1 MSVPQRIAITGASG
15 LIGTALVGH
24 LKSEGHTVQRF
35 VRRPV
40 VAPDEIQW
48 DPKTG
53 YVDIEALRGVDAIIH
68 LAGVGVGD
76 KRWSKK
82 YKSEILNSRLLGTTA
97 IAHAVNEVKA
107 QILNS
112 RLLGTEAIAK
122 AVAEVKPQVFISA
135 SAIGWYGESG
145 NRAVVESDRV
155 GDDFLAAVCREWEGA
170 ADLVTDVRTV
180 KIRTGLVL
188 DPTGG
193 ALGKMLPLFRFGL
206 GGKLGNGKQ
215 WWSWIT
221 LHDVIRAI
229 TFLLENKVSGPV
241 NLTSPNPVTNQEFTS
256 ALARAMH
263 RPALFPAPA
272 IALKVALGGFSSEIL
287 GSKKVAPQVL
297 TDAGF
302 TWDYPHITNA
312 LTALIQE

>member
-97 IAHAVNEVKA
+97 IAHAVNEVK
-107 QILNS
+107 
-112 RLLGTEAIAK
+112 
-122 AVAEVKPQVFISA
+122 PQVFISA

-193 ALGKMLPLFRFGL
+193 ALGRMLPLFRFGL

-229 TFLLENKVSGPV
+229 TFLLENRISGPV

-272 IALKVALGGFSSEIL
+272 IALKIALGGFSSEIL
-287 GSKKVAPQVL
+287 GSKKVVPQAL
-297 TDAGF
+297 TDDGF

>member
-24 LKSEGHTVQRF
+24 LKSEGHTVQRL
-35 VRRPV
+35 VRRPT

-53 YVDIEALRGVDAIIH
+53 YVDIEALRGVDAVIH

-76 KRWSKK
+76 KRWTKK
-82 YKSEILNSRLLGTTA
+82 YKAEILNSRLLGTTA
-97 IAHAVNEVKA
+97 IARAV
-107 QILNS
+107 S
-112 RLLGTEAIAK
+112 
-122 AVAEVKPQVFISA
+122 EVKPQVFISA

-145 NRAVVESDRV
+145 NRAVIESDRV
-155 GDDFLAAVCREWEGA
+155 GDDFLAAVCREWEAA
-170 ADLVTDVRTV
+170 ADLAHDVRTV
-180 KIRTGLVL
+180 KLRTGLVL

-193 ALGKMLPLFRFGL
+193 ALGKMLPLFRLGL

-229 TFLLENKVSGPV
+229 SFLLEHNISGPV

-272 IALKVALGGFSSEIL
+272 IGLKIALGGFSSEIL
-287 GSKKVAPQVL
+287 GSKKVIPQEL
-297 TDAGF
+297 TNAGF

-312 LTALIQE
+312 LTALID

>member
-53 YVDIEALRGVDAIIH
+53 YVDIEALRGVDAVIH

-76 KRWSKK
+76 KRWTKK

-97 IAHAVNEVKA
+97 IAHAVNEVK
-107 QILNS
+107 
-112 RLLGTEAIAK
+112 
-122 AVAEVKPQVFISA
+122 PQVFISA

-145 NRAVVESDRV
+145 NRSVVETDRV

-170 ADLVTDVRTV
+170 ADLATDVRTV

-193 ALGKMLPLFRFGL
+193 ALGRMLPLFRLGL

-272 IALKVALGGFSSEIL
+272 IALKIALGGFSSEIL
-287 GSKKVAPQVL
+287 GSKKVTPQVL

>member
-1 MSVPQRIAITGASG
+1 MATRLPLQRVAVTGASG

-24 LKSEGHTVQRF
+24 LRSEGHTVQRL
-35 VRRPV
+35 VRRP
-40 VAPDEIQW
+40 AIARDEISW
-48 DPKTG
+48 DPKAGT
-53 YVDIEALRGVDAIIH
+53 VDLSALEGVDAVIH
-68 LAGVGVGD
+68 LAGAGVGD
-76 KRWSKK
+76 KRWTKK
-82 YKSEILNSRLLGTTA
+82 YKSTILNSRLLGTTA
-97 IAHAVNEVKA
+97 IAN
-107 QILNS
+107 
-112 RLLGTEAIAK
+112 
-122 AVAEVKPQVFISA
+122 AVATVKPSVFISG
-135 SAIGWYGESG
+135 SAIGWYGETG
-145 NRAVVESDRV
+145 NRDVTESDRG

-170 ADLVTDVRTV
+170 ADLAGDVRTV

-206 GGKLGNGKQ
+206 GGKLGSGKQ

-229 TFLLENKVSGPV
+229 SFALEKPIEGPI

-272 IALKVALGGFSSEIL
+272 FALRIALGGFASEVL
-287 GSKKVAPQVL
+287 GSKKVLPQKL
-297 TDAGF
+297 IDAGF
-302 TWDYPHITNA
+302 TWDYPHVTSA
-312 LTALIQE
+312 LDALIEN